1 MGYPILYNQMQLNQ
15 KKKKKL
21 KFGESMAL
29 LRYCKRSKKKDCFGL
44 YA

>member
-1 MGYPILYNQMQLNQ
+1 MGDPILYNQMQLNQ
-15 KKKKKL
+15 KKKKI

-29 LRYCKRSKKKDCFGL
+29 LRYCETSKKKDCFGL

>member
-1 MGYPILYNQMQLNQ
+1 MGDPILYNQMQLNQ
-15 KKKKKL
+15 KKKK

>member
-1 MGYPILYNQMQLNQ
+1 MGDPILYNQMQLNP
-15 KKKKKL
+15 KKKKI
-21 KFGESMAL
+21 KFRESMAL